1 MKWIASAAFGMEGMT
16 GRDLKRLGM
25 ENVHVMDIG
34 GAEFEGGFEDAFRA
48 NLWLRT
54 CDRIMLVMDRFR
66 ATTFEELFQGVKG
79 LEWEK
84 FLPEDARFPIRAK
97 CVKSTLM
104 SPSDVQKI
112 AKRAMVERMKAAY
125 GRDWFDE
132 TGVLFQIDISIRD
145 DMVSVC
151 IDSSGDA
158 LSKRG
163 YRTWNGEAP
172 IRETLA
178 AALILQSGWH
188 PWQRLYDPCCGTGTL
203 LVEAAFIALGRAP
216 GLTRSFAMEAW
227 PCVPHEALREIRSEA
242 KRKYEEGSKREIRIA
257 GSDIDP
263 DAIELARRHVR
274 QAGLAGRIEL
284 EVKDL
289 RDVTLAG
296 EGGVFVCNPPYG
308 ERLDNIRA
316 AHTVA
321 RQLGKLQERNPEWSL
336 CAFSADMG
344 FEREYGR
351 LANRRRRY
359 YNGRIE
365 CEYHIFEVGL
375 PEQKKPAGRKFEGKK
390 GEGKSSSNYHPRVPK
405 RKKPE
410 A

>member
-25 ENVHVMDIG
+25 QNVRVMDIG
-34 GAEFEGGFEDAFRA
+34 GAEFEGSFEDAFTA

-54 CDRIMLVMDRFR
+54 CDRIMLVMAQFK
-66 ATTFEELFQGVKG
+66 AASFEELFQGVKAI
-79 LEWEK
+79 EWEK

-112 AKRAMVERMKAAY
+112 GKRAMVERMKGAY

-132 TGVLFQIDISIRD
+132 TGVLFQVDISIRD
-145 DMVSVC
+145 DMVTVC
-151 IDSSGDA
+151 LDSSGDA

-178 AALILQSGWH
+178 AALVLQSGWH

-227 PCVPHEALREIRSEA
+227 PCVPHEELRKIRTAA
-242 KRKYEEGSKREIRIA
+242 KVKYEESGKREIRIA

-263 DAIELARRHVR
+263 EAIELARRHVR
-274 QAGLAGRIEL
+274 QAGLAGRIDL

-296 EGGVFVCNPPYG
+296 EPGCFICNPPYG

-316 AHTVA
+316 AHVVA
-321 RQLGKLQERNPEWSL
+321 RQLGKLQERNPGWSL

-351 LANRRRRY
+351 RATRRRRY

-365 CEYHIFEVGL
+365 CEYHIFEAQTEEEKKL
-375 PEQKKPAGRKFEGKK
+375 ERKKQEQKNYNKFD
-390 GEGKSSSNYHPRVPK
+390 PRREQTK
-405 RKKPE
+405 R
-410 A
+410 

>member
-25 ENVHVMDIG
+25 QNVRVMDIG
-34 GAEFEGGFEDAFRA
+34 GAEFEGSFEDAFTA

-54 CDRIMLVMDRFR
+54 CDRIMLVMAQFK
-66 ATTFEELFQGVKG
+66 AASFEELFQGVKAI
-79 LEWEK
+79 EWEK

-112 AKRAMVERMKAAY
+112 GKRAMVERMKGVY

-132 TGVLFQIDISIRD
+132 TGVLFQVDISIRD
-145 DMVSVC
+145 DMVTVC
-151 IDSSGDA
+151 LDSSGDA

-178 AALILQSGWH
+178 AALVLQSGWH

-227 PCVPHEALREIRSEA
+227 PCVPHEELRKIRTAA
-242 KRKYEEGSKREIRIA
+242 KVKYEESGKREIRIA

-263 DAIELARRHVR
+263 EAIELARRHVR
-274 QAGLAGRIEL
+274 QAGLAGRIDL

-296 EGGVFVCNPPYG
+296 EPGCFICNPPYG

-316 AHTVA
+316 AHVVA
-321 RQLGKLQERNPEWSL
+321 RQLGKLQERNPGWSL

-351 LANRRRRY
+351 RATRRRRY

-365 CEYHIFEVGL
+365 CEYHIFEAQTEEEKKL
-375 PEQKKPAGRKFEGKK
+375 ERKKQEQKNYNKFAPRREQKKR
-390 GEGKSSSNYHPRVPK
+390 
-405 RKKPE
+405 
-410 A
+410 